1 MNHTLLTYTKQ
12 LIVSSDGYCSRP
24 ITIAGDLTIGFGR
37 NLSSTGISL
46 SEANVLFIH
55 DIMACEAQLIANIP
69 DTYSPLSNPRKAVLL
84 DLCFHLGISTLLAQ
98 AQTLSFIR
106 ANDFERAANAMLASA
121 WAKRAPLR
129 ALKLSEIMR
138 RDRPIDEATSCP
150 FKTSNPQNPTTLQPQ
165 NPNQRS

>member
-1 MNHTLLTYTKQ
+1 MNHTILTYTKQ
-12 LIVSSDGYCSRP
+12 LIVSSDGYCSHP
-24 ITIAGDLTIGFGR
+24 ITIAGDLIIGFGR

-46 SEANVLFIH
+46 SEANVLLIH

-69 DTYSPLSNPRKAVLL
+69 DTYSPLSDPRKAVLL
-84 DLCFHLGISTLLAQ
+84 DLCFHLGISALLAQ

-121 WAKRAPLR
+121 WAKRAPFR

-138 RDRPIDEATSCP
+138 YGKSLSTGLS
-150 FKTSNPQNPTTLQPQ
+150 TQNPTTLKP
-165 NPNQRS
+165 

>member
-1 MNHTLLTYTKQ
+1 MNRTLLAYAKQ
-12 LIVSSDGYCSRP
+12 LAVLHQGLRLRP
-24 ITIAGDLTIGFGR
+24 LSNSTNDITIGFGR

-46 SEANVLFIH
+46 SEANVLLIH

-69 DTYSPLSNPRKAVLL
+69 DTYSPLSDPRKAVLL

-150 FKTSNPQNPTTLQPQ
+150 FKTSNPQNP
-165 NPNQRS
+165 NQRS